1 MATKKKDDGHF
12 FNHSKILEFN
22 MNVDAQLITKSN
34 FIFGASTL
42 VLMFVLYQVFAEKLI
57 LDGLANKLPWLILI
71 IGSFTAAL
79 LSMMVIMPK
88 IFLFSKKKR
97 VKEDIFYYKNIN
109 KFYSREKYADYLYDL
124 PRNER
129 KVSDAYAHQI
139 YSLANT
145 ILPFKFK
152 MIKISGWMLTFSILL
167 SILTYFAMSL
177 F

>member
-1 MATKKKDDGHF
+1 MD
-12 FNHSKILEFN
+12 KIEQFACSWLFGSLFGILFTG
-22 MNVDAQLITKSN
+22 MNERRISLI
-34 FIFGASTL
+34 IIPL
-42 VLMFVLYQVFAEKLI
+42 VLYA
-57 LDGLANKLPWLILI
+57 GLL
-71 IGSFTAAL
+71 
-79 LSMMVIMPK
+79 
-88 IFLFSKKKR
+88 LFSKKKR